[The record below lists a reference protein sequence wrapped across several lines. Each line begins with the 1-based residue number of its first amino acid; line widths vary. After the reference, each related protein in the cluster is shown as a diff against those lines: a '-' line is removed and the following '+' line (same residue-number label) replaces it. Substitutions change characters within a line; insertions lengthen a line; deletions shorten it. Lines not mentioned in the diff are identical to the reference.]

1 MPLKNTKAEFGT
13 ITKTFHWVMAL
24 LVISLLAV
32 GLYMTGMELSP
43 DKFKVYGLHKS
54 FGIVVLVL
62 VSLRVL
68 WRIFSTQPDALPT
81 HKKSEKIL
89 AKLAHLGLYCGMIVM
104 PITGWLMSS
113 AKGFS
118 VSVFNS
124 YTLPDL
130 IKPNEKLAELFE
142 EIHELAAFTLIAV
155 IFLHFAGAVK
165 HHVIDK
171 DITLKRMLPNF
182 KKQG

>member
-1 MPLKNTKAEFGT
+1 MPLRNTKNSFGT
-13 ITKTFHWVMAL
+13 VTKLFHWSMAL
-24 LVISLLAV
+24 LVIGLLAV

-54 FGIVVLVL
+54 FGIVVLAL
-62 VSLRVL
+62 VFLRVL
-68 WRIFSTQPDALPT
+68 WRILSTQPDALPT

-89 AKLAHLGLYCGMIVM
+89 AGLAHLGLYCGMIVM
-104 PITGWLMSS
+104 PLTGWLMSS

-124 YTLPDL
+124 FTLPDL
-130 IKPNEKLAELFE
+130 IKPNEQLAKLFTD
-142 EIHELAAFTLIAV
+142 IHELAAYTLIAV
-155 IFLHFAGAVK
+155 IVLHFAGAIK
-165 HHVIDK
+165 HHIIDK
-171 DITLKRMLPNF
+171 DVTLKRMLPNF